1 MDAGTGV
8 ARAVAPR
15 GRREFG
21 DGVLAR
27 GAAAVHRTLVIEVML
42 LLAAAPG
49 LVLLTLLLPDGSNA
63 PLAALALVPVGPAV
77 SAALFAWRASFT
89 EEGLVPARYF
99 WRGYRAN
106 VLDVLRWWAPTLA
119 LLTVL
124 VTNLTH
130 LDVVA
135 GSPVA
140 RTVVGTVLAVLLL
153 TTVLWSAHVMVLTSL
168 FALRTRDAARLGL
181 HYLGRF
187 PRVTLGVLSLAVL
200 AGGAVLVTSDWV
212 LGLLGSLFVLLLLH
226 NARRMIADVEENFA
240 A

>member
-1 MDAGTGV
+1 M
-8 ARAVAPR
+8 ARG

-27 GAAAVHRTLVIEVML
+27 GAAAVHCTLVIEVML
-42 LLAAAPG
+42 LVAAAPG

-77 SAALFAWRASFT
+77 SAALFAWRASFA
-89 EEGLVPARYF
+89 EEGLEPAAHF
-99 WRGYRAN
+99 VRGYRAN
-106 VLDVLRWWAPTLA
+106 AADVLKWWVPVLA
-119 LLTVL
+119 LLAVL

-130 LDVVA
+130 LQVVA
-135 GSPVA
+135 ASPVA
-140 RTVVGTVLAVLLL
+140 RTVVGTVLVVLLL

-187 PRVTLGVLSLAVL
+187 PGVTLGVSSLAVL
-200 AGGAVLVTSDWV
+200 AGGVVVVTSDWV
-212 LGLLGSLFVLLLLH
+212 LGLLGSLFVLLLLRG
-226 NARRMIADVEENFA
+226 ARPMITDVEESFTA
-240 A
+240 